1 MTTDNEP
8 ELQLD
13 LEPLENET
21 KQDEII
27 VAEVKEPE
35 KEPFSGPQAEL
46 TVEDGINE
54 LKARLEEERK
64 ARENAERRANEATER
79 FAAAQNDVNDTNLK
93 LYENA
98 IDTVKRNT
106 DILKQ
111 NLRDALSVGDYD
123 AAADIQLTMTKAE
136 LDLRDL
142 VKGKMQAEQA
152 AKTPVRPAYAS
163 NDPVEAFASQLTRES
178 AEWIRAHPEYAKDE
192 TLKADMIDAHNSA
205 VRRGIK
211 ADTPEYFQYVERK
224 LDIQPAR
231 LREPEPSAMSEAS
244 APTQRRS
251 APPAAPV
258 SRSGSSGSTNPNS
271 NVVRLTAI
279 ERETARDLGMT
290 DREYALSKQAL
301 LREGKIAG

>member
-1 MTTDNEP
+1 MTIDNEP

-21 KQDEII
+21 KQDDII
-27 VAEVKEPE
+27 VTEVKEPE

-123 AAADIQLTMTKAE
+123 AAADIQLTMTKTE